1 MTLVRDPEGN
11 ESRHLHEL
19 ANLAQARVLEIGCGD
34 GRLTWR
40 YAATA
45 GRVVALDTDAAPL
58 ALAIANCPDSLR
70 SNVAFTQTNAQALP
84 FPSERFDTAILAWS
98 L

>member
-1 MTLVRDPEGN
+1 MTLVRDPEGR
-11 ESRHLHEL
+11 ETHHLHEVAQL
-19 ANLAQARVLEIGCGD
+19 ARARVLEIGCGD

-45 GRVVALDTDAAPL
+45 GRVVALDTNAAPL

-70 SNVAFTQTNAQALP
+70 STVTFIQSGAQTLP
-84 FPSERFDTAILAWS
+84 FPAGSFDTVILAWA

>member
-1 MTLVRDPEGN
+1 MTLVRDPEGY
-11 ESRHLHEL
+11 EIRHLHEL
-19 ANLAQARVLEIGCGD
+19 TNLARARVLELGCGD

-40 YAATA
+40 YAPVT
-45 GRVVALDTDAAPL
+45 RHVVALDTDPAPL

-70 SNVAFTQTNAQALP
+70 STVTFIQSSAQTLP
-84 FPSERFDTAILAWS
+84 FPAGSFDTAILAWA